1 MQPTEYYAIQ
11 PAFTGGEIS
20 ADVASRVDIE
30 KYQLS
35 LLQAENANIR
45 PYGAVRKRPGLLYCG
60 VTKGNGKVRLYKFR
74 FTASL
79 SYLLEFGAGYVR
91 VWRGGK
97 YLGVEI
103 TTPYTL
109 DDLPNLRFVQS
120 IDVLYICSGT
130 HPVEK
135 LMRYGDATWALKEI
149 DWLPPAFND
158 INADEKIKIA
168 PSATNGTVTLTA
180 TGNVFQAG
188 HVGAWVKLEQEI
200 GGTTVTCTGGTS
212 APIQVGTTWKIIT
225 HGTWTGTVTIQKS
238 TDEGATWKQLR
249 AYTAKDDTN
258 PTESGSVDDYELL
271 RVVVSISSG
280 TCTADLSRYP
290 YTHTGYA
297 QITAV
302 TSATSATAVTRE
314 KAFGSTEATSDW
326 YISAWNKV
334 DGFPCCA
341 TFFQDRLVLGG
352 CAKHPQRIWMSRS
365 GDYENFEVDKESG
378 TVTDDSGITAD
389 LLSLQAFEI
398 EHMTA
403 GNDLL
408 IFTEGNTWSIS
419 GAETVKPTSITPRN
433 QENYGISGVTP
444 LCIGSRT
451 VYVQRRGSIVRD
463 VGYSYDTDSYGG
475 TDLTLLAKHLI
486 KGHEIKEAD
495 YAQEPD
501 STLYFVRDD
510 GVLLC
515 LTYLIDQKVFGWSH
529 IKTDGV
535 VESVS
540 AISDGNND
548 IVYLVVRREV
558 GGQIVRYLERF
569 DTDNGESSNQEDYC
583 MLDAAVRYELQEAAT
598 DITGLEHLEGK
609 TVRAIGDGYLFEPMK
624 VTNGGITLPQPAKDI
639 VVGIPYTMVLEQP
652 NFDAGATET
661 GTLQGRKKAVT
672 NAILR
677 LTNSYGGEVGPS
689 RENMLPIIYES
700 GRLELGEEVLFSGDK
715 RVNLPIGGFDTLG
728 RVYIRHEE
736 PYPFTLSAIIRAVTF
751 GG

>member
-35 LLQAENANIR
+35 LLRAENANIR

-60 VTKGNGKVRLYKFR
+60 TTKGNGRARLYKFR

-91 VWRGGK
+91 VWRGGR

-103 TTPYTL
+103 ATPYTL

-135 LMRYGDATWALKEI
+135 LMRYGDTSWALKEI
-149 DWLPPAFND
+149 DWLPPAFDD
-158 INADEKIKIA
+158 INANESIKIA
-168 PSATNGTVTLTA
+168 PSAVSGTITLTA
-180 TGNVFQAG
+180 TGDVFQAG

-200 GGTTVTCTGGTS
+200 GGTTVTCTGGVS
-212 APIQVGTTWKIIT
+212 APIKVGTTWKIIT

-238 TDEGATWKQLR
+238 TDGGEWKQLR
-249 AYTAKDDTN
+249 SYTAKDDTN
-258 PTESGSVDDYELL
+258 PTESGSVEDYEML
-271 RVVVSISSG
+271 RLVVSTTSG
-280 TCTADLSRYP
+280 TCTADLSSYP

-302 TSATSATAVTRE
+302 ASATSATAVTRKE
-314 KAFGSTEATSDW
+314 SFGSTEATKDW
-326 YISAWNKV
+326 YISAWNAAN
-334 DGFPCCA
+334 GFPCCA

-352 CAKHPQRIWMSRS
+352 CTKHPQRIWMSRS
-365 GDYENFEVDKESG
+365 GDYENFEVEKESG

-408 IFTEGNTWSIS
+408 VFTEGNTWSIS

-444 LCIGSRT
+444 LRIGART

-510 GVLLC
+510 GALLC
-515 LTYLIDQKVFGWSH
+515 LTYLMDQKVFGWSH

-548 IVYLVVRREV
+548 LVYLVVRREV
-558 GGQIVRYLERF
+558 NGQTVRYIERF
-569 DTDNGESSNQEDYC
+569 DTDSGESDNQEDYC
-583 MLDAAVRYELQEAAT
+583 MMDAAVRYELQEAAT
-598 DITGLEHLEGK
+598 NITGLEHLEGK

-624 VTNGGITLPQPAKDI
+624 VTGGKIILPQASKEI
-639 VVGIPYTMVLEQP
+639 VVGLPYTMILEQP

-689 RENMLPIIYES
+689 GGNLLPIIYES
-700 GRLELGEEVLFSGDK
+700 GRLELGEPTLFSGDK

-728 RVYIRHEE
+728 RVYIRHTE